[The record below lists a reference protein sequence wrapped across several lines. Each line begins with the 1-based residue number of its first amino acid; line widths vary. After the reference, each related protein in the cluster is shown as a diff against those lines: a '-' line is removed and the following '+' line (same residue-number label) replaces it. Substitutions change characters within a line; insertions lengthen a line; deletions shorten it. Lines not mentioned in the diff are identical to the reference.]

1 MFRPKQASEEFD
13 DWFKFVDI
21 NGDGQITRQVSQS
34 SNNIQIF
41 FVYFREEFKKKGKQ
55 RLNDIRR
62 NSAFFIDDE

>member
-21 NGDGQITRQVSQS
+21 NGDGQITRQVTKSC
-34 SNNIQIF
+34 NNIQIF
-41 FVYFREEFKKKGKQ
+41 FCFREEFKKKGKQ